1 LCGFGG
7 ILQGNQGFP
16 CDPFLLWETKV
27 SPNTLPF
34 VFRNIL
40 KEPFEE
46 TNLKRKG
53 RAGKPWFPC
62 EEGAEEYCEGGLF
75 IEEWVGG
82 GFFVMFFGWFFDV
95 VVFDVVVF
103 DVVVFDV
110 VVFDVVVLMWWFLI
124 GLGK

>member
-46 TNLKRKG
+46 TNKALLLLSMQALTTGTDGVFATANPPTLTAPIRK
-53 RAGKPWFPC
+53 PINT
-62 EEGAEEYCEGGLF
+62 L
-75 IEEWVGG
+75 
-82 GFFVMFFGWFFDV
+82 M
-95 VVFDVVVF
+95 
-103 DVVVFDV
+103 
-110 VVFDVVVLMWWFLI
+110 VVLFMLLLGCLI
-124 GLGK
+124 ICLDLMARD